1 MNYNN
6 SFKGEK
12 LVGRSNITEWFTN
25 ASLYLEING
34 YMPYIDGTEKPP
46 LKSLYFS
53 GETAKSAD
61 LEVRYYE
68 RLADFNRNSNK
79 ALGALKSIISVENC
93 ERFKDKTTATALWK
107 AIGSTFSESS
117 FELIGRYLD

>member
-34 YMPYIDGTEKPP
+34 YMPYIDGTENPH
-46 LKSLYFS
+46 LNRFI
-53 GETAKSAD
+53 
-61 LEVRYYE
+61 
-68 RLADFNRNSNK
+68 LAGKLLNQQ
-79 ALGALKSIISVENC
+79 ISKYV
-93 ERFKDKTTATALWK
+93 TT
-107 AIGSTFSESS
+107 
-117 FELIGRYLD
+117 RD